1 MRKDKKLNRF
11 VHASCVRLQQAVIDR
26 YKDISM
32 TRPLVARADQDQIKD
47 VSAVRSPGAQ
57 VGQESIPDA
66 VAPAATTLP
75 HGLADSS
82 LSDYAK
88 EWDKYVQFAARR
100 GDAIPGRDI
109 KWDMD
114 LVWEY
119 LQFRATTCKPETVKQ
134 VLTKLSHFGM
144 RFKFVLATSK
154 FDGDAYAYRSMTKMK
169 RQLAIDARATAKEAG
184 TVYEPVDRCTPVA
197 KKGVSMVLSAFRMT
211 SEVRFNELLRED
223 RHHVAGLV
231 MQHTGGMRFGGVGA
245 RNYTTDSFIIDASG
259 TFRLVTDW
267 GRYPG
272 QYTIE
277 FSASPRFEAMWY
289 HIFAPCGD
297 LIDTYPAATILHWH
311 FRRLQRDGERQIFAP
326 VAGELCSRD
335 DRQAWI
341 RAVLSDALPVLER
354 DAQHAVTDVTPHSF
368 RAGLAGDLFREGV
381 SLQRIASICRWH
393 TPRVVRMYAERPS
406 LSASRLTDGFR
417 PIERISDC

>member
-1 MRKDKKLNRF
+1 MRKDKTLNRF
-11 VHASCVRLQQAVIDR
+11 VHVSCVQLQQVVVDR
-26 YKDISM
+26 DEGVQ
-32 TRPLVARADQDQIKD
+32 PLVTHVNQDHIKD
-47 VSAVRSPGAQ
+47 VSAVQPAGAQ
-57 VGQESIPDA
+57 AGQEATSDA
-66 VAPAATTLP
+66 GAPTATALP

-82 LSDYAK
+82 LGDYAK
-88 EWDKYVQFAARR
+88 EWDKYVQFAAQR
-100 GDAIPGRDI
+100 GSVIPGRDI

-134 VLTKLSHFGM
+134 VLTKLAHFGT

-154 FDGDAYAYRSMTKMK
+154 ADGDAYVYRSLTKMK
-169 RQLAIDARATAKEAG
+169 RQLAIDARASAKEAG
-184 TVYEPVDRCTPVA
+184 TVYEPVDRCVPVA
-197 KKGVSMVLSAFRMT
+197 KRDVSMVLSAFRLT
-211 SEVRFNELLRED
+211 GEPRFNELLRVD
-223 RHHVAGLV
+223 RHHVAALV
-231 MQHTGGMRFGGVGA
+231 MQHTGGMRFGGFGA
-245 RNYTTDSFIIDASG
+245 RCYTMDSFLIDAGG

-277 FSASPRFEAMWY
+277 FAASPRFEAMWY

-311 FRRLQRDGERQIFAP
+311 FRRLQRDGERQVFAP
-326 VAGELCSRD
+326 VLGEICSRD

-341 RAVLSDALPVLER
+341 RTALWDALPLLER
-354 DAQHAVTDVTPHSF
+354 EAHNAVADVTPHSF
-368 RAGLAGDLFREGV
+368 RAGLAGDLFRAGV

-393 TPRVVRMYAERPS
+393 TPRVVRMYAERPA
-406 LSASRLTDGFR
+406 LAASRLTDGFR
-417 PIERISDC
+417 LIERVSGL